1 MYEQYLADTSSV
13 SESWQDFFQDYR
25 PDGAPTVSTPSP
37 APAPTA
43 PAPAP
48 AATAAVPP
56 AAAPG
61 KSAAD
66 AEVVGEPLRGAAA
79 LIAANM
85 TRSLEVP
92 TATSFR
98 EVPAKLLEVNRKIIN
113 GYLGRTRG
121 GKLSFTHLI
130 GFAVVRAITETMPA
144 MNASFVEGP
153 DGKPRIVRHE
163 HLGLGLAVDIEKSTG
178 RTLLVPCI
186 READTL
192 DFRGFWTA
200 YEEIIRKVRNNKL

>member
-1 MYEQYLADTSSV
+1 MYEQYLVDPAAV

-25 PDGAPTVSTPSP
+25 RDGSPTVSGAPP
-37 APAPTA
+37 AGAGPTTG
-43 PAPAP
+43 
-48 AATAAVPP
+48 TA
-56 AAAPG
+56 AAAPPARARPPAPPKAPEDG
-61 KSAAD
+61 T
-66 AEVVGEPLRGAAA
+66 AEVEGEPLRGAAA
-79 LIAANM
+79 LTAANM

-153 DGKPRIVRHE
+153 D
-163 HLGLGLAVDIEKSTG
+163 
-178 RTLLVPCI
+178 
-186 READTL
+186 
-192 DFRGFWTA
+192 
-200 YEEIIRKVRNNKL
+200 